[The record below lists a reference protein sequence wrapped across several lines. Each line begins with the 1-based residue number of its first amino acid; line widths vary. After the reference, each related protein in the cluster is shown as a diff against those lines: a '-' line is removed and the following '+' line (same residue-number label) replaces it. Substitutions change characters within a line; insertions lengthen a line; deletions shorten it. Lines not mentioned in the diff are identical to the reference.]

1 MRINLSAKFTIPLII
16 LALTLI
22 IAILLSL
29 FGKEEN
35 NPPGQ
40 AMSQSPQTSA
50 VKYTAAHVPPGKTIE
65 VNRPDTDNFQ
75 FCTSLMKDYRE
86 LGGNWFHTKN
96 DDWKA
101 YLAQGYPL
109 DEVTLLI
116 EHFGNSNF
124 AASFRVEQLR
134 KQSELS
140 QTNNKLMKLAKS
152 IVPELFESSGFGLM
166 KRIPASHLSD
176 YHKLSPNQRRA
187 VLEQHPVSVDD
198 AAYFI
203 YKNEITEE
211 RLIELLNAVAEPSS
225 TVGYQQL
232 ETTSLLD
239 YAVYA
244 SNVAAVENLLQRG
257 VLPTNNPYLGTS
269 MDWALTKLKYRWK
282 RPEREAA
289 VKIVQLLKDA
299 GAGAK
304 IKLLS
309 EKAISGDFP
318 RHSWKFDQ
326 RQIEE
331 LYHTY
336 GLDLT
341 TINRITPLTI
351 NSNSE
356 LFSRLQEE
364 KEQFLAH
371 AMSLPEIKMQHAQCQ
386 KTIQNIADAW
396 QHDDPLQVLNQ
407 LVSTYGNNVS
417 EIENRLSE
425 IDPNIVDLYRR
436 FYQKY
441 RMPRQPIPG
450 ANNLLRPLSKGQI
463 DEVIASFQELNL
475 NDANKNWLVFQIL
488 GYDPTYYGRLV
499 DAGFV
504 QGEIQ
509 YFEYT
514 RKLLS
519 PEVLS
524 ILADAG
530 ADLYHHDALGKTLLY
545 YAVNS
550 GDIGL
555 VNYMADENIPFK
567 LQNTGEDPLHL
578 ALSATQISLSPDELE
593 QLLPPLMHYNPEIDR
608 FHLSRMALIKLQYP
622 GSYQRISARYPQLA
636 ITDDTQ
642 LPTVSFVQSY

>member
-16 LALTLI
+16 IALAVI
-22 IAILLSL
+22 IAVILHL
-29 FGKEEN
+29 FSKEEKVLSEQAILQT
-35 NPPGQ
+35 PP
-40 AMSQSPQTSA
+40 TSA
-50 VKYTAAHVPPGKTIE
+50 VNFTVPDVPPGKTTE
-65 VNRPDTDNFQ
+65 VNAPDTDNFQ

-86 LGGNWFHTKN
+86 LGGNWFRTEK

-101 YLAQGYPL
+101 YLEQGYSL
-109 DEVTLLI
+109 DEVTLLL

-134 KQSELS
+134 KHSEFS
-140 QTNNKLMKLAKS
+140 QTNNKLIKLARS
-152 IVPELFESSGFGLM
+152 VAPELFDSSGISLM
-166 KRIPASHLSD
+166 KRIPAAHLSD
-176 YHKLSPNQRRA
+176 YHKLSPNQRRN
-187 VLEQHPVSVDD
+187 VLAQNTVSVDD

-211 RLIELLNAVAEPSS
+211 RLIELLNAVPEPSS
-225 TVGYQQL
+225 AVGYQQL

-257 VLPTNNPYLGTS
+257 VLPTDNPYLGAS
-269 MDWALTKLKYRWK
+269 MDWALSKLNYRWK

-304 IKLLS
+304 IKQLS
-309 EKAISGDFP
+309 KKVISGDFP

-326 RQIEE
+326 QQIEE
-331 LYHTY
+331 LNHTY

-341 TINRITPLTI
+341 SINRITPLTRNT
-351 NSNSE
+351 NSD

-371 AMSLPEIKMQHAQCQ
+371 AMSLPDIANHQAQCRV
-386 KTIQNIADAW
+386 TIKNIADAW
-396 QHDDPLQVLNQ
+396 QPDDPFQVMNQ

-425 IDPNIVDLYRR
+425 IEPNIVDLYRR
-436 FYQKY
+436 HYQKY

-475 NDANKNWLVFQIL
+475 SEANKNWLVFQIL
-488 GYDPTYYGRLV
+488 GYNPMYYGRLV
-499 DAGFV
+499 DVGFV
-504 QGEIQ
+504 QDEIP

-519 PEVLS
+519 PEVLP

-545 YAVNS
+545 YAVNE

-555 VNYMADENIPFK
+555 VNYLADENIPFK

-578 ALSATQISLSPDELE
+578 ALSATQIRLSPDELE
-593 QLLPPLMHYNPEIDR
+593 QLLPPLMQYNPEIDR

-622 GSYQRISARYPQLA
+622 DLYKRISARYPQLT
-636 ITDDTQ
+636 ITDNTP
-642 LPTVSFVQSY
+642 LPAVSFVQSY